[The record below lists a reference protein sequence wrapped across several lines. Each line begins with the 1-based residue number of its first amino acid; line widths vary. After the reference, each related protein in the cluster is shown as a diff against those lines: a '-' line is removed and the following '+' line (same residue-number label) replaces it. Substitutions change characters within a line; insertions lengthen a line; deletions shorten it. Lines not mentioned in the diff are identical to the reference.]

1 MLVNAPATAG
11 RVSSVRKGAMT
22 EPLEA
27 APSAAQRR
35 LLDAARDAFGAKGFH
50 GTTTRDIAAAAGMSP
65 AAVYVHHRTKES
77 LLFAI
82 SLDGHRASLAA
93 LRAAAAGADTPTEQL
108 AAIIRTFVFGHATD
122 HTLARVVN
130 YELAALTPEH
140 RAIIDALRHDI
151 QQTVRQVLARGAATG
166 EFDCVDL
173 GMTTNAIIG
182 MSIDVARWYD
192 ERDAWQPERIA
203 EHSALMAL
211 RMAGARTDGRA
222 D

>member
-1 MLVNAPATAG
+1 MA
-11 RVSSVRKGAMT
+11 
-22 EPLEA
+22 EPVEA
-27 APSAAQRR
+27 HPSEAQRR

-82 SLDGHRASLAA
+82 SLAGHQSSLAA
-93 LRAAAAGADTPTEQL
+93 LRAAAAQEDTPPGQL
-108 AAIIRTFVFGHATD
+108 ASMIRTFVLGHTTD

-140 RAIIDALRHDI
+140 RVVIDALRRDI
-151 QQTVRQVLARGAATG
+151 QQTVRQVLERGVASRD
-166 EFDCVDL
+166 FDCADV
-173 GMTTNAIIG
+173 GMTTNAIMG

-192 ERDAWQPERIA
+192 ERESWKPARIA
-203 EHSALMAL
+203 EHSARMAL
-211 RMAGARTDGRA
+211 RMAGSDPGVVRVRR
-222 D
+222 

>member
-1 MLVNAPATAG
+1 
-11 RVSSVRKGAMT
+11 MT
-22 EPLEA
+22 EPVDVP
-27 APSAAQRR
+27 PSATQRK

-50 GTTTRDIAAAAGMSP
+50 GTTTRDIASAAGMSP

-93 LRAAAAGADTPTEQL
+93 LRDAAAAANDAPGQL
-108 AAIIRTFVFGHATD
+108 TGMIRGFVHGHTTD

-151 QQTVRQVLARGAATG
+151 QQSIRQVLTAGVATA
-166 EFDCVDL
+166 EFDCADV
-173 GMTTNAIIG
+173 GMTTNAIMG

-192 ERDAWQPERIA
+192 ESKAWTPDRIA
-203 EHSALMAL
+203 DHAAAMAL
-211 RMAGARTDGRA
+211 RMAGAPPR
-222 D
+222 

>member
-1 MLVNAPATAG
+1 MA
-11 RVSSVRKGAMT
+11 
-22 EPLEA
+22 EPVEVP
-27 APSAAQRR
+27 PSATQRR

-82 SLDGHRASLAA
+82 SLEGHQATLAA
-93 LRAAAAGADTPTEQL
+93 LRDAGATAADPTAQL
-108 AAIIRTFVFGHATD
+108 AAMIRRFVHGHTTD

-140 RAIIDALRHDI
+140 RAAIDALRHDI
-151 QQTVRQVLARGAATG
+151 QELIRGVVTAGVATG
-166 EFDCVDL
+166 EFDCADV
-173 GMTTNAIIG
+173 GMTTNAIMG

-192 ERDAWQPERIA
+192 ESKAWPPQRIA
-203 EHSALMAL
+203 EHSAQMAL
-211 RMAGARTDGRA
+211 RMAGARA
-222 D
+222 E